1 MTIEIYN
8 IIEDCRTL

>member
-8 IIEDCRTL
+8 